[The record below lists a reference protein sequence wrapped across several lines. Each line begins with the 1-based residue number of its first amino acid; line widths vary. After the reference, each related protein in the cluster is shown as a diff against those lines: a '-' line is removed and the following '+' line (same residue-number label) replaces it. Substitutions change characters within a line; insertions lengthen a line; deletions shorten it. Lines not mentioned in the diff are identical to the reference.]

1 MQNKLSQTRFAGLLL
16 AGLLSSCASP
26 QPRSA
31 AAIDVSR
38 LPAPDVSL
46 SIPGLGPCTD
56 SPDRTLALN
65 QSQPVTILVHGCFGS
80 AGKFRALAQ
89 VLAFHGQQTACF
101 SYDDRDSLMLSSGQ
115 LANAVDALAA
125 RLPRPDITVLGHSQG
140 GLVARKAL
148 ITDRSGAVGGGADL
162 RLVTVSAPFAGIRAA
177 STCANPL
184 LRIGTLGLL
193 DLSCWAVS
201 GDKWHEITYASNF
214 IRQPGSLSPN
224 VRQHLKIATDE
235 AQICRR
241 QDEQGHCLKDDF
253 VFTLAEQYFPP
264 VDSAPRVQ
272 AFDLKA
278 GHAGVVGETG
288 EVPAELIA
296 ILQREAVI
304 RPTEPERLSAFRAFL
319 RRLYGS

>member
-1 MQNKLSQTRFAGLLL
+1 MNNILSQPILTGLLL
-16 AGLLSSCASP
+16 ASLLSACATP
-26 QPRSA
+26 QPRSS
-31 AAIDVSR
+31 AAIDTSR
-38 LPAPDVSL
+38 LPPPDVSL

-56 SPDRTLALN
+56 NPDRTLALN
-65 QSQPVTILVHGCFGS
+65 ASQPVTILVHGCFGS
-80 AGKFRALAQ
+80 AGKFRALSQ

-115 LANAVDALAA
+115 LATAVDALAA

-148 ITDRSGAVGGGADL
+148 IADRPGAVGRAADL

-201 GDKWHEITYASNF
+201 GDKWHEITYASTF

-241 QDEQGHCLKDDF
+241 QDEEGHCLKDDF

-264 VDSAPRVQ
+264 VDQAPGVE
-272 AFDLKA
+272 AHDLKA

-288 EVPAELIA
+288 EVPSELIA

-304 RPTEPERLSAFRAFL
+304 RPTEPERLSAFRVFL
-319 RRLYGS
+319 QRLYGS